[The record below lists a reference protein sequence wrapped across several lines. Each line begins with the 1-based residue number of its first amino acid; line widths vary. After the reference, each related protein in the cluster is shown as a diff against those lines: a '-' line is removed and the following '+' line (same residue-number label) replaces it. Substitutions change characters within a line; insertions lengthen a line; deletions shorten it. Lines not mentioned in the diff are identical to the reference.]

1 MQKVKNYMDAYKRY
15 AKAERAKFEELK
27 KSNMYSMDYI
37 AEQEKKLNQALDNK
51 RQEYLKGINEVID
64 GKLAALPKQD
74 TSSSEYQ
81 AAISNIFTKVQLL
94 GNTIN
99 GKLLKE
105 ILAPAVEK
113 MDNSTIQAVRSYI
126 EGLQNFPGGDHVK
139 RQVLESAPRIIDQ
152 AEVLENARADISN
165 TFNDRDFGNGNLK
178 SEISMQV
185 LEQSGIFEL

>member
-81 AAISNIFTKVQLL
+81 A
-94 GNTIN
+94 
-99 GKLLKE
+99 
-105 ILAPAVEK
+105 
-113 MDNSTIQAVRSYI
+113 
-126 EGLQNFPGGDHVK
+126 
-139 RQVLESAPRIIDQ
+139 LE
-152 AEVLENARADISN
+152 
-165 TFNDRDFGNGNLK
+165 DRK
-178 SEISMQV
+178 SV
-185 LEQSGIFEL
+185 V